1 MRDLLDLKKV
11 LSDSGV
17 LMSFNGA
24 FTHSI
29 IEEMGNAIKRYLEG
43 KNIGKGAVMD
53 VFAVYV
59 EQTQNVTSYIARR
72 ALEGGVYGAAIMVIV
87 SEGGSYAVRSGNAI
101 LKSDV
106 AELRARLEEI
116 NGLDKDGL
124 KRLYKERIRREHL
137 SDSFGAGLGLIDI
150 ARRANGRL
158 EYSFAPLDE
167 DHDFFSLGAKVSGG
181 AQTC

>member
-1 MRDLLDLKKV
+1 MRDLLELKRI

-43 KNIGKGAVMD
+43 ENIGKGAVMD

-72 ALEGGVYGAAIMVIV
+72 TLDGGGYGAAIMVIV
-87 SEGGSYAVRSGNAI
+87 SDGGYYAVRSGNAI
-101 LKSDV
+101 LKKDV
-106 AELRARLEEI
+106 AELRDRLEEI
-116 NGLDKDGL
+116 NSLDKDGL
-124 KRLYKERIRREHL
+124 KRLYKQRIRQERLPE
-137 SDSFGAGLGLIDI
+137 SPGAGVGLIDI
-150 ARRANGRL
+150 ARRSNGKL
-158 EYSFAPLDE
+158 EYSFAPLDA
-167 DHDFFSLGAKVSGG
+167 DHDFFSLGARVNGG
-181 AQTC
+181 QAC